1 MNNLDVMFSKK
12 SDIWSTPQDLFDK
25 LDNEF
30 HFNIDVCANDSNH
43 KCSKYFTEQDD
54 GLSKDWHGTVQM
66 NPPYSACKDQ
76 IRKAFE
82 SSAGGATVVAL
93 VPARTDTKW
102 FHEYVLPYSG
112 LPFVGETKEYPVS
125 VELRFIKGRL
135 KFGNGK
141 NSAPFPSVIIIF
153 KPIERTT

>member
-82 SSAGGATVVAL
+82 SSAGGGNSCCSCSGEDRYKVVSRVCTPL
-93 VPARTDTKW
+93 FW
-102 FHEYVLPYSG
+102 FAFCWRNQRISG
-112 LPFVGETKEYPVS
+112 
-125 VELRFIKGRL
+125 
-135 KFGNGK
+135 FG
-141 NSAPFPSVIIIF
+141 
-153 KPIERTT
+153 

>member
-12 SDIWSTPQDLFDK
+12 SDIWSTPQDLSDK

-82 SSAGGATVVAL
+82 SSAGGQQLLLLFRRGQIQSGFTSMYSPIL
-93 VPARTDTKW
+93 VCLLLEKPKNI
-102 FHEYVLPYSG
+102 
-112 LPFVGETKEYPVS
+112 
-125 VELRFIKGRL
+125 RFRL
-135 KFGNGK
+135 
-141 NSAPFPSVIIIF
+141 S
-153 KPIERTT
+153 